1 MVSTVALAAI
11 SESTLSSMQT
21 LSVKGYES
29 GHHRLYSSCGMPKG
43 AQRRKD
49 YVYAECAPYD
59 LPEISNIKSDTA
71 KLKR

>member
-43 AQRRKD
+43 AHRRQD
-49 YVYAECAPYD
+49 YVYAEGAPGLTTY
-59 LPEISNIKSDTA
+59 LRQAISNQIQPN
-71 KLKR
+71 